1 MGLSETILAAMIG
14 ALATV
19 SAALFQLFMAFNAKG
34 KVDTRPKRGRTIRS
48 LVAVLALM
56 TASAAGGFLYS
67 EFLKQRSGEDIHAMR
82 EELQDLRQ
90 SIVAQRNQAATLP
103 EPKPMLT
110 PASMPAAIEDQSSTV
125 ESIVYVPA
133 CRARAGV
140 SACEESEAQRVALCG
155 AIPSFARAQRIEL
168 FSQPDAAQQSWD
180 RHRVDLEQDLG
191 NARFTGKSFEYA
203 QSSDTKAVCVN
214 FLQWS
219 SEHPQ
224 IARMV
229 ITYGTRDITTPSATT
244 PSAPLPSLNP
254 DSSPTALATTTAL
267 TIDTASAP
275 APMLSPAKPAL

>member
-19 SAALFQLFMAFNAKG
+19 SAALFQLFTAFKAKG
-34 KVDTRPKRGRTIRS
+34 KVDARPKRGLTIRS

-56 TASAAGGFLYS
+56 AASAAGGFLYS
-67 EFLKQRSGEDIHAMR
+67 EFLKQRSGEDLHAMR
-82 EELQDLRQ
+82 EELKELRQ
-90 SIVAQRNQAATLP
+90 SIVAQRTQAALP
-103 EPKPMLT
+103 DPKPMLT
-110 PASMPAAIEDQSSTV
+110 PASMPTTIEDQTSTV

-133 CRARAGV
+133 CRARAGAN
-140 SACEESEAQRVALCG
+140 ACEESEAQRVALCG
-155 AIPSFARAQRIEL
+155 TIPSFARAQRIEL
-168 FSQPDAAQQSWD
+168 FSQPDAAQQAWD
-180 RHRVDLEQDLG
+180 QHRVDLEQDLG

-229 ITYGTRDITTPSATT
+229 ITYGARDFSIPNT
-244 PSAPLPSLNP
+244 PLPSS
-254 DSSPTALATTTAL
+254 DSQSGPTALATTTAL
-267 TIDTASAP
+267 TIDSASAP
-275 APMLSPAKPAL
+275 APLLSPAKPAL